1 MTSCNHVKPSE
12 SPRDNP
18 LLARTQA
25 VLQNALSSFE
35 PERVA
40 LSFSGAEDIVLIDIV
55 HKLGLKVDVFS
66 LDTGRL
72 HEETYQFLE
81 TVRKHYRQQIELVY
95 PDPEGVQTLVKDKGL
110 FSFYHDGHGECCE
123 ARKVAPLRRKLAG
136 LDAWITGQRQ
146 DQSVTRGS
154 VPLREEDTVFGSAS
168 AENEPGALIKFN
180 PLSEWSSADVWGYI
194 REQHVPYNPLHDQ
207 GYVSIG
213 CQPCTRSVGP
223 FEHEHAGRWW
233 WEEATKKEC
242 GLHQQNIIEAV
253 PT

>member
-1 MTSCNHVKPSE
+1 MTSFNHVKPSE

-18 LLARTQA
+18 LSARTQA

-35 PERVA
+35 PGRVA
-40 LSFSGAEDIVLIDIV
+40 LSFSGAKDIVLNDIV
-55 HKLGLKVDVFS
+55 HKFGLKVDVFS

-95 PDPEGVQTLVKDKGL
+95 PGPEGVQALVKDKGL
-110 FSFYHDGHGECCE
+110 FSFYHNGHGECCE

-154 VPLREEDTVFGSAS
+154 VPLREGDTVFGSAS

-223 FEHEHAGRWW
+223 FEHERAGRWW